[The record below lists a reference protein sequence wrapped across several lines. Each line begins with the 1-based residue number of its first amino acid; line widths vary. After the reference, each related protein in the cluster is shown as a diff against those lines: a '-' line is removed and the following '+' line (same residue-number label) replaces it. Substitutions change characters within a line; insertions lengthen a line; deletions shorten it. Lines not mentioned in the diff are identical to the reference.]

1 MVVEMPRCSQESDR
15 VRGIPSLLIS
25 PERPSYF
32 DFISRSHSQQIGL
45 VLFRNGVDVE
55 RFRACRIEFL
65 YMSTREV
72 VFFKSTLVGKLAGVG
87 ARGPHNRILK
97 VVGLVDGPRE
107 LS

>member
-1 MVVEMPRCSQESDR
+1 
-15 VRGIPSLLIS
+15 
-25 PERPSYF
+25 
-32 DFISRSHSQQIGL
+32 
-45 VLFRNGVDVE
+45 
-55 RFRACRIEFL
+55 
-65 YMSTREV
+65 MSTREV